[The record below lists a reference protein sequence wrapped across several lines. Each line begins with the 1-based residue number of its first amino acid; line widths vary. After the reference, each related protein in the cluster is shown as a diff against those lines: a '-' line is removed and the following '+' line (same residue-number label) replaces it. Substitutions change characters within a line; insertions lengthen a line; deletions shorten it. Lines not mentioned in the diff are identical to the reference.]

1 MSANLRVHSVTLV
14 TPANRY
20 EYTFDTGI
28 NAITGEIGSGKS
40 TLLELI
46 KYGLGGEAD
55 LRPAVLQGVHRV
67 VVDMTIGSSRQRFA
81 RDIRGTTV
89 EVLEADGIVAETLS
103 VDRRK
108 RRTRAADYLL
118 DLIDWPQL
126 RIASKRSP
134 GRSQPIS
141 FFDLYSYCYVSQAEI
156 DRSVVH
162 HLESVRQPKRKA
174 TFELLLGLTNEE
186 VEQARVDIGELERE
200 LEEKR
205 RNLDTIDSFL
215 AHGETPSEE
224 ALSTRRASAIAL
236 ITEAQ
241 DQLTSAQGVV
251 DSATT
256 SMERTRSEI
265 AASATALSEA
275 EARLQDLDAELGER
289 RRLADE
295 IRAGLV
301 RLERASAAASVL
313 GAIAYRQCPRCM
325 QSIDSERFDEQTCYV
340 CGQEEPATR
349 MAELDD
355 PGAAVSREQERLHA
369 LEQEIVAL
377 DEETRVERAALEDS
391 RREMVRR
398 IDRAEGELEDQA
410 SQQLGPA
417 VATLREVSAAR
428 AAAEEAVRHIDVQLT
443 TWSERARLLEPIN
456 DLERRLSNRQ
466 ADLDRELGLAAT
478 RRNRISKLSD
488 LFDEIIQ
495 ALDMPWYEPGA
506 HIDSTSYLPVVNGV
520 DIKDLG
526 SGGMKMM
533 TNVAYHLALLTYG
546 LANRIETIPD
556 LLIIDSPRK
565 NLGSSEEDQA
575 HAESFYRWVSALT
588 ETYQGQFQMV
598 IADNDAPPSGTP
610 LRTHIRLSHDEP
622 LIRDLPHPG
631 DVETIGSS

>member
-1 MSANLRVHSVTLV
+1 MSANLRVHSLTLV
-14 TPANRY
+14 TPDNRY
-20 EYTFDTGI
+20 EYAFDTGI
-28 NAITGEIGSGKS
+28 NAVTGEIGSGKS

-46 KYGLGGEAD
+46 KYALGGEAD

-67 VVDMTIGSSRQRFA
+67 VADMTIGTSRQRFA
-81 RDIRGTTV
+81 RDIRGRTV
-89 EVLEADGIVAETLS
+89 EVLEPDGIVAETLS
-103 VDRRK
+103 VNRTK
-108 RRTRAADYLL
+108 QRTRAADYLL
-118 DLIDWPQL
+118 ELIDWPQL

-186 VEQARVDIGELERE
+186 VEQARVDIGELEQE
-200 LEEKR
+200 LDER
-205 RNLDTIDSFL
+205 RRHLATIDSFL

-224 ALSTRRASAIAL
+224 ALSARRQAAIAVIAKAEEQL
-236 ITEAQ
+236 AQ
-241 DQLTSAQGVV
+241 AQGVV
-251 DSATT
+251 ESATT

-265 AASATALSEA
+265 AASAAVLSEA

-289 RRLADE
+289 RRIADE

-301 RLERASAAASVL
+301 RLERASAAAGVL

-325 QSIDSERFDEQTCYV
+325 QSIDPERFDEQSCYV
-340 CGQEEPATR
+340 CGQEEPAART
-349 MAELDD
+349 AELDD
-355 PGAAVSREQERLHA
+355 PDPVAARELERLHA

-377 DEETRVERAALEDS
+377 DEETRAERTALEES
-391 RREMVRR
+391 RREVVRR

-410 SQQLGPA
+410 RHQLGPA
-417 VATLREVSAAR
+417 VASLREASAAR
-428 AAAEEAVRHIDVQLT
+428 AAAEEAVRQIDVQLT
-443 TWSERARLLEPIN
+443 TWSERSRLLEPIN
-456 DLERRLSNRQ
+456 DLDRRLSDRKS
-466 ADLDRELGLAAT
+466 DLDRELGLAAT
-478 RRNRISKLSD
+478 RRGRISELSD

-565 NLGSSEEDQA
+565 NLGASEEDQS
-575 HAESFYRWVSALT
+575 HAESFYRWISALT
-588 ETYQGQFQMV
+588 ETYQGQFQML
-598 IADNDAPPSGTP
+598 IADNDEPPAGTP
-610 LRTHIRLSHDEP
+610 LRTHIRLSHDAP

-631 DVETIGSS
+631 DVETIGSG